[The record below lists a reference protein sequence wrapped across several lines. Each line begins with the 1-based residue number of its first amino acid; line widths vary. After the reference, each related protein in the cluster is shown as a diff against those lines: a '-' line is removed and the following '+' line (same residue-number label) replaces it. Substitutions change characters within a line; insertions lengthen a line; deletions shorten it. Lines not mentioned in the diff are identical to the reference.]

1 MKTYF
6 LNNAFWQN
14 DEHTSATAIFVT
26 EFDSGSK
33 ENRQVDL
40 DEILP
45 NGQKCTMFA
54 ELITQLGEEQIT
66 QSTEKRN
73 ETKRL
78 ESTNANLL
86 KEQKQKSLDLESL
99 FNLKIQAF
107 DIETIRTSKN
117 KKLRSKLRRAKNA
130 VELNAYVTL
139 MIMDALND
147 EN

>member
-54 ELITQLGEEQIT
+54 ELIAQLGEEQIT
-66 QSTEKRN
+66 QSTER
-73 ETKRL
+73 EV
-78 ESTNANLL
+78 
-86 KEQKQKSLDLESL
+86 
-99 FNLKIQAF
+99 F
-107 DIETIRTSKN
+107 DSCVKCVNHVLIF
-117 KKLRSKLRRAKNA
+117 L
-130 VELNAYVTL
+130 TL
-139 MIMDALND
+139 VIVS
-147 EN
+147 